1 MHNNWTCTNNAVTTK
16 FFNIYV
22 GRIISMHRTI
32 NQLCI
37 DVLVHLLMDN
47 ASYHWVWVYRFSV
60 ESNVIQLYSYD
71 MIPIGHVII
80 VQLQP
85 KF

>member
-1 MHNNWTCTNNAVTTK
+1 MHNNWTCNNNSVTTK
-16 FFNIYV
+16 LFNIYV
-22 GRIISMHRTI
+22 SCLISMHRTI
-32 NQLCI
+32 NQLFI
-37 DVLVHLLMDN
+37 DVLVHLFMDN
-47 ASYHWVWVYRFSV
+47 ASYHWVWVYRSSIV
-60 ESNVIQLYSYD
+60 SNVIQLYSYA